1 LFQFRRFFWCVWRLF
16 VILEKYLSNR
26 NGGNPFLSDFQIY
39 STIHLQTL
47 IEIGKV
53 TKHALSWKTK
63 FRILSTFAKFHCVL
77 KKIGNVTMARFSLLQ
92 SVKVPT
98 LLYFLLLYWLGIW
111 KDDKWGQLIFQFF
124 MKGDKKKYLL
134 PWKSI
139 TSTKL
144 FLYDY
149 IKTFTWIAK
158 NSFCRKYCSNMF

>member
-1 LFQFRRFFWCVWRLF
+1 MCLTTFC
-16 VILEKYLSNR
+16 
-26 NGGNPFLSDFQIY
+26 
-39 STIHLQTL
+39 H
-47 IEIGKV
+47 
-53 TKHALSWKTK
+53 SWKIPFKQERWESLPIWFSNLFYNSFTNFNWNWESNK
-63 FRILSTFAKFHCVL
+63 TRKKRKVERLSFVFYQPLQKRISLCS

-134 PWKSI
+134 PLKSI